1 MTGKRMVKAGLYL
14 LLTAAMSIAIFGFLA
29 GVSCRRLEEYRLFGS
44 SRQQRLEF
52 STCRYAA
59 DIMQIYLSQGMDQ
72 VEKYVYAENVS
83 FVIQKTSG
91 RRLGGNYRTWDE
103 EKLQRWNGQA
113 LEYIFWFSGDELG
126 EVRQVSEESAEYM
139 VKIAYFTEEQIQAAV
154 THLDG
159 IQDDLSSWITIF
171 FLSSGIA
178 LVTAVTALG
187 WLMRKN
193 GPNIKKQQRYA
204 GRLFRVPLEKLALW
218 LVAAV
223 LVWLRGYN
231 RPYVWEIPITW
242 EDGPESM
249 LRLLGESIKGMTLWG
264 LLLGIL
270 LTGFVLH
277 LSVYIRWKPDRK
289 HGLADKLFKAP
300 KEAWEHMSWLWKV
313 LTILLLTSG
322 IEAAGIGLVQYGAGR
337 LNSLEAL
344 KNWLAG
350 RSVWIIW
357 FLWILEKL
365 VLAALALRTAESTM
379 RLRTSAEE
387 LAKGNLG
394 YQIPLEGMTGELLQF
409 GRDMN
414 AISHVVAAAVED
426 QTRSEHLKTELVTN
440 VSHDIK
446 TPLTSI
452 INYADLIGR
461 ESSDNEKITEYA
473 QVLHR
478 QSTRLKKLIED
489 LMEVSKAATGN
500 LEMYL
505 ERCQAGVLLS
515 QAMGEFEQRLRERG
529 IEVIIRQGQEPVW
542 ILADPRMLWRILD
555 NLMTNICKYAQSD
568 TRVYLILE
576 TQDNQAV
583 LTFKNISSY
592 RLDMDASELMERFVR
607 GDRSRHTEGSGLGL
621 SIARSLAELQGG
633 SMHLITDGDLFK
645 VILVF
650 PIAGEEEPGAIAG

>member
-1 MTGKRMVKAGLYL
+1 MTGKRLVKGGLYL

-29 GVSCRRLEEYRLFGS
+29 GVCCRCLEEYRLFGS
-44 SRQQRLEF
+44 SRQQRLEY

-59 DIMQIYLSQGMDQ
+59 DIMQIYLSEGMGQ
-72 VEKYVYAENVS
+72 VEKYVEAENVS

-103 EKLQRWNGQA
+103 EKLQKWNGQA
-113 LEYIFWFSGDELG
+113 LEYIFWFFGDELG
-126 EVRQVSEESAEYM
+126 EVWQVSEESAEYM

-159 IQDDLSSWITIF
+159 IPDNLSFWIIIF

-178 LVTAVTALG
+178 LAAAVAALW

-193 GPNIKKQQRYA
+193 GPNIEKQQRYA
-204 GRLFRVPLEKLALW
+204 GRLFRAPLERLALW

-223 LVWLRGYN
+223 LVWLWGYN

-242 EDGPESM
+242 EDGPEPM
-249 LRLLGESIKGMTLWG
+249 LRLLGESIKGMTLWW

-277 LSVYIRWKPDRK
+277 LSVYIRWKPERQRQCSMA
-289 HGLADKLFKAP
+289 GRIFKAP
-300 KEAWEHMSWLWKV
+300 KRAWEHMPWFWKV
-313 LTILLLTSG
+313 LTILLLTCG

-337 LNSLEAL
+337 
-344 KNWLAG
+344 
-350 RSVWIIW
+350 SVWIIW
-357 FLWILEKL
+357 SLWIVEKL
-365 VLAALALRTAESTM
+365 VLAALALRTAGSTM

-409 GRDMN
+409 GKDMN

-500 LEMYL
+500 LEVYL

-529 IEVIIRQGQEPVW
+529 IDVIIKQGQEPVW

-592 RLDMDASELMERFVR
+592 PLDMDASELMERFVR

-650 PIAGEEEPGAIAG
+650 PIAGEEELGAIASKT